1 MSLLT
6 LHDRVRNL
14 GLGAMYERHW
24 RGGFRGLFDNA
35 SADWAATALPEKV
48 IDLKGF
54 ASAGVSAEEI
64 IGHYR
69 QTLAQEG
76 RADALDGLAST
87 MRDYRNAGYS
97 PPLPGDLEAAVARPA
112 PADKA

>member
-1 MSLLT
+1 MCLRT
-6 LHDRVRNL
+6 LHDRVRAL

-24 RGGFRGLFDNA
+24 GSGFRGLFDNA
-35 SADWAATALPEKV
+35 SPDWAATAMPEKV

-54 ASAGVSAEEI
+54 ESAGVSAEEI

-87 MRDYRNAGYS
+87 MADYRRAGYW
-97 PPLPGDLEAAVARPA
+97 PPLPDDVEAAMGAGAA
-112 PADKA
+112 P

>member
-1 MSLLT
+1 MCLRT

-14 GLGAMYERHW
+14 GLGALYERHW
-24 RGGFRGLFDNA
+24 PSGFRGLLDNA
-35 SADWAATALPEKV
+35 SPDWASTALPEKV

-69 QTLAQEG
+69 ESLAQAG
-76 RADALDGLAST
+76 GPDVVDRLAST
-87 MRDYRNAGYS
+87 MAEYRRAGYW
-97 PPLPGDLEAAVARPA
+97 PPLPDDIEAAVVGRAA
-112 PADKA
+112 TAE

>member
-1 MSLLT
+1 MCLRT

-14 GLGAMYERHW
+14 GLGAMYEKHW

-35 SADWAATALPEKV
+35 SADWASSALPEKV
-48 IDLKGF
+48 IDLKAF

-69 QTLAQEG
+69 QTLAEDG
-76 RADALDGLAST
+76 RPDVLDGLAST
-87 MRDYRNAGYS
+87 MAEYRKAGYW
-97 PPLPGDLEAAVARPA
+97 PPIPDDVEAAVVGRAVA
-112 PADKA
+112 TQ